1 MKAPEHHLGGSSAIH
16 GAQTGR
22 MLERIEQ
29 CLTAEKPDYAL
40 VYAGDTNSTLAGVP
54 SHVDGL

>member
-1 MKAPEHHLGGSSAIH
+1 
-16 GAQTGR
+16 

-40 VYAGDTNSTLAGVP
+40 VYGDTNFILAGVP
-54 SHVDGL
+54 NHVDGL